1 MPLTDLTLP
10 ELLAFRPE
18 VEEPAD
24 FDAFWTDTIAEARS
38 VAGTAATLVPASTPV
53 TQLIV
58 EDLTFPGFGG
68 EPVRAWVSRPREAAG
83 ALPAGAFHHTSD
95 LLNTKLGDRQV
106 LAAMS
111 ANEPILD
118 WKITGPGQRATLS
131 AVLTDG
137 MKAVSIRVND
147 VAGVAGFVLPGD
159 RVDVMLSRTQDNQA
173 FVDVL
178 LQNIKVLAVDQI
190 ADDKKDNPTVAKSVT
205 VEVSTVD
212 AQKLTLAASVG
223 QLSLALRE
231 VAANTDEATQRVSL
245 SDLSGTT
252 LAAPKPA
259 TSAPV
264 LPAPVIVKP
273 TTAAVD
279 VYRGT
284 QLQTYEV
291 PLSN

>member
-1 MPLTDLTLP
+1 MRANTLMMVGLAVLFGVMAVFLSNFWLSTRQPEAAVISADTHAEDMVVVAAAPLRFGDRLTTDNLREIP
-10 ELLAFRPE
+10 
-18 VEEPAD
+18 
-24 FDAFWTDTIAEARS
+24 WT
-38 VAGTAATLVPASTPV
+38 
-53 TQLIV
+53 
-58 EDLTFPGFGG
+58 
-68 EPVRAWVSRPREAAG
+68 AG

>member
-1 MPLTDLTLP
+1 VTGDIHAEDMVVVAAAPLRFGDRLSTDNLREIP
-10 ELLAFRPE
+10 
-18 VEEPAD
+18 
-24 FDAFWTDTIAEARS
+24 WT
-38 VAGTAATLVPASTPV
+38 
-53 TQLIV
+53 
-58 EDLTFPGFGG
+58 
-68 EPVRAWVSRPREAAG
+68 AG
-83 ALPAGAFHHTSD
+83 ALPAGAFHHTAD
-95 LLNTKLGDRQV
+95 LLDAKLGDRQV
-106 LAAMS
+106 LTAMS

-118 WKITGPGQRATLS
+118 WKVTGPGQRATLS
-131 AVLTDG
+131 AVLTEG

-147 VAGVAGFVLPGD
+147 IAGVAGFVLPGD

>member
-1 MPLTDLTLP
+1 MRPNTLIMLALAVVFGVIAIFLSNFWLNTRQPEAAVISADTHAEDMVVVAAQPLRFGDRLTTDNLREIP
-10 ELLAFRPE
+10 
-18 VEEPAD
+18 
-24 FDAFWTDTIAEARS
+24 WT
-38 VAGTAATLVPASTPV
+38 
-53 TQLIV
+53 
-58 EDLTFPGFGG
+58 
-68 EPVRAWVSRPREAAG
+68 AG

>member
-1 MPLTDLTLP
+1 MLALAVVFGVIAIFLSNLWLNTRQPEAAVISADTHAEDMVVVAAQPLRFGDRLTTDNLREIP
-10 ELLAFRPE
+10 
-18 VEEPAD
+18 
-24 FDAFWTDTIAEARS
+24 WT
-38 VAGTAATLVPASTPV
+38 
-53 TQLIV
+53 
-58 EDLTFPGFGG
+58 
-68 EPVRAWVSRPREAAG
+68 AG

-147 VAGVAGFVLPGD
+147 VQGVAGFVLPGD
-159 RVDVMLSRTQDNQA
+159 RVDVMLSRSQDNQA

>member
-1 MPLTDLTLP
+1 MRTN
-10 ELLAFRPE
+10 
-18 VEEPAD
+18 
-24 FDAFWTDTIAEARS
+24 
-38 VAGTAATLVPASTPV
+38 TLVMIGLAIAFGVIAVFLSNFWLNSRQPEAAVISADTHA
-53 TQLIV
+53 
-58 EDLTFPGFGG
+58 EDMVVVAAQPLRFGDRLTTDNL
-68 EPVRAWVSRPREAAG
+68 REIPWTAG

-147 VAGVAGFVLPGD
+147 VQGVAGFVLPGD